1 MLHSLPHLQD
11 LNNYSL
17 HKEAVSGYSAPGGP
31 INYPFYR
38 VHSTELSPKP
48 SSPTSPSMLRS
59 PSTPNR
65 NSFGFLPASPTGSP
79 FSSPGSPFSSLA
91 SPFSPLAMHDE
102 GHLDPKHLVNTAPD
116 DLPDG
121 VDPSRKEV
129 GARFEGQGLDELN
142 SCQRERCKATMPGF
156 MDQLYV
162 HTLKGMNLT

>member
-1 MLHSLPHLQD
+1 M
-11 LNNYSL
+11 
-17 HKEAVSGYSAPGGP
+17 SGYSAPGGP

-48 SSPTSPSMLRS
+48 RSPISPSMLRS
-59 PSTPNR
+59 PTSPGR

-79 FSSPGSPFSSLA
+79 FS
-91 SPFSPLAMHDE
+91 PLDMHE

-129 GARFEGQGLDELN
+129 GARFWVQTSSTRDKV
-142 SCQRERCKATMPGF
+142 SVAK
-156 MDQLYV
+156 
-162 HTLKGMNLT
+162 

>member
-11 LNNYSL
+11 LNSYSL
-17 HKEAVSGYSAPGGP
+17 QKEAVSPYSAPGGP
-31 INYPFYR
+31 ITYPFYR

-65 NSFGFLPASPTGSP
+65 NSFSFLPVSPTG
-79 FSSPGSPFSSLA
+79 
-91 SPFSPLAMHDE
+91 SPFSPLAMHQE
-102 GHLDPKHLVNTAPD
+102 GHLDPKHLVNTAPS

-129 GARFEGQGLDELN
+129 GVRFKGQGLDESN
-142 SCQRERCKATMPGF
+142 SAKVNVAT
-156 MDQLYV
+156 
-162 HTLKGMNLT
+162 

>member
-1 MLHSLPHLQD
+1 MLHSLPPLQD

-17 HKEAVSGYSAPGGP
+17 HKEAVSGYSAPGSP

-48 SSPTSPSMLRS
+48 SSPTS
-59 PSTPNR
+59 R
-65 NSFGFLPASPTGSP
+65 NPFGFLPASPTGSP
-79 FSSPGSPFSSLA
+79 FSSLA
-91 SPFSPLAMHDE
+91 SPFSPLAVHNE
-102 GHLDPKHLVNTAPD
+102 GHLDPKNLVNTAPD

-142 SCQRERCKATMPGF
+142 LCQSERCKATTPGF